1 MLSVNPYAQRSA
13 GLYRAP
19 LCFVRMYL
27 RFSVHAPCYCPV
39 VPVGVV
45 PSVRVVDAAEGPVG
59 EAPSVR
65 VVAGVEGPVGEVP
78 LVPAVAAVPDI
89 ALALTGPD
97 GIVVL
102 IGVHPVKDLNVSA
115 DGHLRFLSA
124 GCLPYFPD
132 CLQACFSLLHVVHPC
147 SPTNADFD
155 SCSPPHYVM
164 KDFGQWTDVLNH
176 DLRQMNS

>member
-1 MLSVNPYAQRSA
+1 VLSVNPYAQRSA

-59 EAPSVR
+59 E
-65 VVAGVEGPVGEVP
+65 VP
-78 LVPAVAAVPDI
+78 LVHAVAGVPDI